1 MKKSLFA
8 ILLVLIICI
17 TGFSANNIEVLVNDE
32 AVEFDVQPQIIQ
44 DRVMVPMRFI
54 FEKLNSSVMYDGET
68 RTISTYLSDKNGQ
81 AQFLIIQ
88 INNPKAFVN
97 NNSFV
102 LDAAP
107 IEVEDRTLVSLDLFE
122 KTLGA
127 TVTWDEQNMKVSIQY

>member
-1 MKKSLFA
+1 
-8 ILLVLIICI
+8 
-17 TGFSANNIEVLVNDE
+17 
-32 AVEFDVQPQIIQ
+32 
-44 DRVMVPMRFI
+44 MRFI